1 MNNTQSIKVYVV
13 YGKEPIITYDINEE
27 TRAEDVV
34 IYICKLFGIKPITRP
49 LFFLCTH
56 ESKQWVSLAEKL
68 IKLNTTTYDLRLRL
82 KVPNISKLRLLDS
95 ETYNFYFH
103 QARNDILEGQVP
115 ELKNEK
121 HKKALLG
128 MGVAD
133 MFRVILETGATKE
146 AVGKDYKKFLPKYVY
161 DYHWFFAK
169 NPMRKSLDTVE
180 KLSSKKKLEAWYVKI
195 QYLTQ
200 LENLAPNY
208 FSEEFSAFVEEGG
221 TENRA
226 VKIHINPYDKEF
238 PGIKFTYDGQK
249 EVSWD
254 NQTLGLT
261 FTVMYR

>member
-1 MNNTQSIKVYVV
+1 MNNTLSIKVHVV

-49 LFFLCTH
+49 LFFLCIH

-68 IKLNTTTYDLRLRL
+68 IKSNTTTFDLRLRL
-82 KVPNISKLRLLDS
+82 KVPNISKLRILDS

-121 HKKALLG
+121 HKKAILG

-146 AVGKDYKKFLPKYVY
+146 AVGRDYKKFLPKYVY

-208 FSEEFSAFVEEGG
+208 FCEEFSAFVEEGG

-238 PGIKFTYDGQK
+238 PGIRFIYDGQK
-249 EVSWD
+249 EVSWLS
-254 NQTLGLT
+254 LGLT
-261 FTVMYR
+261 FNVLS